1 MQDLLIRSRAELL
14 DELGMDVENFENM
27 EENYEAIEDLRVLHR
42 KAEQILK
49 SKLLTDTKE
58 KKMSK

>member
-1 MQDLLIRSRAELL
+1 
-14 DELGMDVENFENM
+14 M

-49 SKLLTDTKE
+49 SKLLTDTKV
-58 KKMSK
+58 KKMSKQKLEQILQ